1 MKKILLST
9 VALVGFSAGAMA
21 ADLPRRAAPP
31 AFVAA
36 PVFTWT
42 GFYVGVNVGYGWRN
56 NDDNNSIFFPA
67 GSITGSAAT
76 TGNLTLFDNNDEDGG
91 ILGGAQIGYNVQFG
105 SFVFGI
111 EGDIQAADLSGD
123 RRNSVGGTY
132 TFVGTPGL
140 AFAPPPATVV
150 RSGSGID
157 WFGTVRARAGFA
169 FDRALIYATGGFA
182 FGGGDSNNNGGGCGA
197 FAGGVV
203 GCDDDDW
210 RGGYAVGGG
219 IEYAFTN
226 NLTVKLEGLYVNL
239 ERDNNNGG
247 AVFNAATN
255 TLFLGSSEDDD
266 FGLVRV
272 GLNYKF

>member
-9 VALVGFSAGAMA
+9 VALIGFSAGAMA

-56 NDDNNSIFFPA
+56 NNDDNVIFLPA
-67 GSITGSAAT
+67 GSVAGSAAT
-76 TGNLTLFDNNDEDGG
+76 AGSLTLFDNSDEDGG

-105 SFVFGI
+105 SFVLGL
-111 EGDIQAADLSGD
+111 EADIQAADLSGD
-123 RRNSVGGTY
+123 SRRSAGGTY
-132 TFVGTPGL
+132 AFVGTPGL

-150 RSGSGID
+150 RNGNGID

-182 FGGGDSNNNGGGCGA
+182 FGGGDNNNGGGCGA

-239 ERDNNNGG
+239 ERDNNRG

-255 TLFLGSSEDDD
+255 TLFLGSNSDDDD